1 VYEERFIAF
10 VDILG
15 FGKLVESS
23 AVAPD
28 VVQKILD
35 ALMSIHPDKIRDEMP
50 FTINHDKVP
59 AEEME
64 QLLSDLRRARAAI
77 RHLAPVAVHYFS
89 DSLVISAPANNVMA
103 SQMVLDLLTKLS
115 TMMWMSHKLLLRGGV
130 TVGPLVHV
138 ENGPMF
144 GPAMNR
150 AYYLESK
157 LAIAPRFLIDRH
169 CIERYREVETFGLF
183 ESFIQEQ
190 DGDFFYASLATAFLH
205 IINDSAQSTLG
216 EEFLEQYRSAMQS
229 APKAIERLIA
239 KFKDEADISKKYV
252 WLAEEFSAR
261 IPEVRAAYA
270 SEE

>member
-1 VYEERFIAF
+1 MYEERFIAF

-28 VVQKILD
+28 VVQKILG
-35 ALMSIHPDKIRDEMP
+35 ALLSIHPDKIQDEML
-50 FTINHDKVP
+50 FTINNHKVP
-59 AEEME
+59 VEARE
-64 QLLSDLRRARAAI
+64 QFLSDMRRAAAAF
-77 RHLAPVAVHYFS
+77 RQMHPVAVHYFS
-89 DSLVISAPANNVMA
+89 DSLVISAPANNVTA

-130 TVGPLVHV
+130 TVGSLVHV

-150 AYYLESK
+150 AYHLESK
-157 LAIAPRFLIDRH
+157 LAVAPRFLIDRH

-190 DGDFFYASLATAFLH
+190 DGDFFYASLATAFRH
-205 IINDSAQSTLG
+205 IINDSAQSMLG
-216 EEFLEQYRSAMQS
+216 EDFLAPFRAAMLS
-229 APKAIERLIA
+229 APEEIERLIVQ
-239 KFKDEADISKKYV
+239 FKDEADISKKYV
-252 WLAEEFSAR
+252 WLADEFSAR
-261 IPEVRAAYA
+261 IPEARAAYA

>member
-1 VYEERFIAF
+1 MYEERFIAF

-23 AVAPD
+23 AIAPD
-28 VVQKILD
+28 VVQQILD

-64 QLLSDLRRARAAI
+64 QLLRDLRRAAAAM
-77 RHLAPVAVHYFS
+77 RLLCPVAVHYFS
-89 DSLVISAPANNVMA
+89 DSLVISAPASNPMA

-150 AYYLESK
+150 AYKLESK
-157 LAIAPRFLIDRH
+157 LAVAPRFLIDRH

-183 ESFIQEQ
+183 ESFIQKE
-190 DGDFFYASLATAFLH
+190 DGDFFYASLATAFRH
-205 IINDSAQSTLG
+205 IINDSAQSLLS
-216 EEFLEQYRSAMQS
+216 EDFLKPFRSAMLS
-229 APKAIERLIA
+229 APEEIERLA
-239 KFKDEADISKKYV
+239 VKFKDEAEILKKYV
-252 WLAEEFSAR
+252 WLANEFSAR
-261 IPEVRAAYA
+261 IPEVRAAYP
-270 SEE
+270 SQE